1 MLGAIG
7 VPSIEALF
15 DRQIP
20 EEVRLRRPLELPAGR
35 GEQDVFAH
43 LRALAARTCPPKT
56 S

>member
-20 EEVRLRRPLELPAGR
+20 EAMRLRRPLELPAGMP
-35 GEQDVFAH
+35 EQDVFAH
-43 LRALAARTCPPKT
+43 LRALAARNVPPKT